1 MRTGLTILD
10 SWKECDRTIHSQS
23 LGVLRTSVNRKGWL
37 AVTVFVS
44 IIVLAELA
52 IVIGYNQGLDN
63 QRGIVQDG
71 LNENTHDATSI
82 YLHWYQNGSSI
93 SGTVSPPAVYYLSCS
108 YSWNNTPLGGYC
120 ASSLITTNQNG
131 SFSGKL
137 CDSCGW
143 VIPTTYTITVSLETV
158 SATVQIHCWG
168 TSCSAAA

>member
-1 MRTGLTILD
+1 MPAALCMQN
-10 SWKECDRTIHSQS
+10 SSVPSDRTIRSQS
-23 LGVLRTSVNRKGWL
+23 LGVLRTSVNPKGWL

-52 IVIGYNQGLDN
+52 IVIGYSQGLDS
-63 QRGIVQDG
+63 QRGIIQDG
-71 LNENTHDATSI
+71 LKENTHDATSI

-93 SGTVSPPAVYYLSCS
+93 SGAVSPPAVYYLQCS

-143 VIPTTYTITVSLETV
+143 AIPTTYAITVSLESV
-158 SATVQIHCWG
+158 SATVEIHCWG
-168 TSCSAAA
+168 TSCSAA